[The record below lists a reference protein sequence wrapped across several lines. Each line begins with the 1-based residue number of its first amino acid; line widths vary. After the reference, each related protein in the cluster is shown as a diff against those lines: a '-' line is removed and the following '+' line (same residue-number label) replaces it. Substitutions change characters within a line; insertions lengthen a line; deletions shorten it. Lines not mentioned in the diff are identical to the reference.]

1 MEQTEINGD
10 EIRQRQI
17 ASSCDSLELLA
28 PSQRHARPSLLAPS
42 GAASGYAASGPTGA
56 SGASATFLSMRVC
69 CPAVGHAR
77 LLAPSGPAA
86 FGRSGASGASQRGLP
101 PHYGA
106 TESGFTARRRR
117 LGRALYPATDAGFE

>member
-1 MEQTEINGD
+1 MGTKFASGKSD
-10 EIRQRQI
+10 PH
-17 ASSCDSLELLA
+17 ATLSSCSL
-28 PSQRHARPSLLAPS
+28 PVSVMHARPSLLALS
-42 GAASGYAASGPTGA
+42 GAASGYAASGPAGA
-56 SGASATFLSMRVC
+56 SGASANFLSMRFC

-86 FGRSGASGASQRGLP
+86 FKFGRSGASGASQRGLP

-117 LGRALYPATDAGFE
+117 LGRALCPATDAGFE